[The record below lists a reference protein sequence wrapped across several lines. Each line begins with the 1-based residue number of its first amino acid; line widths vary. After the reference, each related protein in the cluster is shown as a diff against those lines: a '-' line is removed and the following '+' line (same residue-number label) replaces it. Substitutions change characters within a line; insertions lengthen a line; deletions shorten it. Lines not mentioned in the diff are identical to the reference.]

1 MAVRLHTNLGLV
13 PESERL
19 EASPD
24 AVLVQEPTI
33 GATARSKGSLFAI
46 ASVRGANQRARE
58 GTRMLLETVRREY
71 YYDESAGIPICLE
84 KAVRTANR
92 RLVHRRDLHLPA
104 GRGIGAVVAVVRERE
119 LYVATVGDADAFLAR
134 QGRFLTLPEVDR
146 GPGLPTRDDLHV
158 DVWRG
163 EMLVGDVLL
172 LATGELA
179 ERLGTEELRQAITTL
194 RPGPAAQHLH
204 NRLVAEGGDGS
215 DAVMV
220 IEASEVPATRVE
232 HHLVPVRPAEPLA
245 GAPDRSPIPLAD
257 SVVGGVT
264 AVRGTAQRAGD
275 AGASALLAFF
285 DRLLEYLP
293 RRGPAKQR
301 VRSATDRRAA
311 ERRAATTMLGVLAM
325 VLLVGLGY
333 WLLSGGLQGKTAEIQ
348 KVNSGEDAL
357 AAAQQ
362 QISQV
367 FGGGGNLVKA
377 DPAQALA
384 TLRAAWRQ
392 LDLAQQAGVTAG
404 TVQFYRSQVSAGLD
418 QLYKTVQTS
427 ATTLV
432 TMKKLD
438 PAADLSSLVLG
449 PDGAAYSIDRAAHT
463 VVRFDLVRKTVSVVV
478 REGAGGANGVGD
490 PWLLSTGG
498 PDVVIVDHNGGVWRW
513 RPADKVG
520 HGTLGLIVMNHS
532 VTWGNDI
539 RDVETYVHN
548 ADAGLYNL
556 YVVDPSSKQILRYA
570 PAADGSGFPSDPT
583 GYLATAQDVSGFEQ
597 LFIDGDIYALSTS
610 TVTRFVNGRPDAGFT
625 LDTPPD
631 DQDLRPGHDY
641 RLMTAS
647 ATRGLG
653 TVYVYDATH
662 SRIVAFDKATGAYV
676 GEYIAAEGTPK
687 FQDVRGMFLLDPG
700 GGKTPS
706 IVWVTKD
713 RLMVTLLQP
722 AATGAAASPSP
733 SPSPRATKRPAAT
746 RRPSPR
752 PTTRP

>member
-1 MAVRLHTNLGLV
+1 MRT
-13 PESERL
+13 
-19 EASPD
+19 
-24 AVLVQEPTI
+24 
-33 GATARSKGSLFAI
+33 
-46 ASVRGANQRARE
+46 RGPGR
-58 GTRMLLETVRREY
+58 
-71 YYDESAGIPICLE
+71 
-84 KAVRTANR
+84 
-92 RLVHRRDLHLPA
+92 HL
-104 GRGIGAVVAVVRERE
+104 AVVALGV
-119 LYVATVGDADAFLAR
+119 L
-134 QGRFLTLPEVDR
+134 
-146 GPGLPTRDDLHV
+146 
-158 DVWRG
+158 
-163 EMLVGDVLL
+163 VLL
-172 LATGELA
+172 L
-179 ERLGTEELRQAITTL
+179 
-194 RPGPAAQHLH
+194 
-204 NRLVAEGGDGS
+204 V
-215 DAVMV
+215 
-220 IEASEVPATRVE
+220 
-232 HHLVPVRPAEPLA
+232 
-245 GAPDRSPIPLAD
+245 
-257 SVVGGVT
+257 
-264 AVRGTAQRAGD
+264 
-275 AGASALLAFF
+275 F
-285 DRLLEYLP
+285 D
-293 RRGPAKQR
+293 
-301 VRSATDRRAA
+301 
-311 ERRAATTMLGVLAM
+311 
-325 VLLVGLGY
+325 LGY
-333 WLLSGGLQGKTAEIQ
+333 WGLNGGWRVTTSESQPANAGVA
-348 KVNSGEDAL
+348 AL
-357 AAAQQ
+357 AIARAELA
-362 QISQV
+362 QV
-367 FGGGGNLVKA
+367 FGATHLVTA
-377 DPAQALA
+377 DPAQALT

-418 QLYKTVQTS
+418 QLYNTVQTS

-432 TMKKLD
+432 AMKKLD
-438 PAADLSSLVLG
+438 PAADLSGLVLG

-478 REGAGGANGVGD
+478 REGDGGATGVGD

-539 RDVETYVHN
+539 TDVETYIHN

-597 LFIDGDIYALSTS
+597 LFIDGDIYALGTS

-647 ATRGLG
+647 STRGQG

-662 SRIVAFDKATGAYV
+662 SRIVAFDKATGAYS
-676 GEYIAAEGTPK
+676 GEYVAAEGTPK

-722 AATGAAASPSP
+722 AATGAAAPP
-733 SPSPRATKRPAAT
+733 
-746 RRPSPR
+746 
-752 PTTRP
+752 PTTASSAHTTR